1 MGSITG
7 ARTRISVATIVY
19 EYRPIFGMLTIL
31 SAYFN
36 GFQYIVIVVG
46 NSIMYVMPNRNNDI
60 MYRVLMV
67 KTSFGT
73 IGVKVVTFVCLAHM
87 KGPIRSSYKIL
98 NNLKL
103 KLKMGAIHP
112 LLVSHKS
119 P

>member
-1 MGSITG
+1 MSTV
-7 ARTRISVATIVY
+7 RYS
-19 EYRPIFGMLTIL
+19 IL

-67 KTSFGT
+67 KTPFGT
-73 IGVKVVTFVCLAHM
+73 IGVKVVTFVRLAHM

-103 KLKMGAIHP
+103 NLKMGAIHP
-112 LLVSHKS
+112 LLVSHKG